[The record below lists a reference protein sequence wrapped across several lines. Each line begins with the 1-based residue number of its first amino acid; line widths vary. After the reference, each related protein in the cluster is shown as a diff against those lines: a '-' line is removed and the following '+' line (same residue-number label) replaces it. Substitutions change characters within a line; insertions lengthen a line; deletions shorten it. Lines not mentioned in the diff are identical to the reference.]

1 MSDLSPAPQPEP
13 IAGLSAPATAVA
25 VPATAP
31 LATHPE
37 PVLYTVPDLR
47 TIRNLYPEK
56 PIVVADN
63 AAFAINPVTGR
74 LIRKGGDRYR
84 QLVRAGR
91 IIDPEMLATTLA
103 PRLGRPPPRKK
114 LETMIEAALN
124 RRLPP
129 PPAVAMPD
137 PRFEP
142 RLREPSPSRELSPPR
157 RVSTPIAVPVPQRS
171 ALSRLDNISASRP
184 YGPPPGGNIP
194 VTSPD
199 ESPWAEARR
208 AVRPIAEDEPMA
220 ASGVPRLRA
229 RSQPRTQ
236 PAPERGSLLAREA
249 ASFHGLASRMVE
261 ASRAELDEMSEEK
274 ARASLRARFA
284 ALLAL

>member
-1 MSDLSPAPQPEP
+1 MSDLSPASQPEP
-13 IAGLSAPATAVA
+13 IAGLSAPAAAVA

-31 LATHPE
+31 LAAHPE

-47 TIRNLYPEK
+47 TIRDLYPEK

-142 RLREPSPSRELSPPR
+142 RLREPSPAREAELSPPR

-171 ALSRLDNISASRP
+171 AFSRLDN
-184 YGPPPGGNIP
+184 
-194 VTSPD
+194 
-199 ESPWAEARR
+199 
-208 AVRPIAEDEPMA
+208 IAEDEPMA

-249 ASFHGLASRMVE
+249 ASFRGLASRMVE

-284 ALLAL
+284 ALLAP